1 MPSLLLYAL
10 DYTPIITSITILT
23 EVNDDSC
30 CVISPNRVQLN
41 CSISETTPIAAAA
54 SEGTRRRKVVKG
66 ESTAT
71 KLGPEERGDI
81 WCVEGGCV
89 WRVDGQVGICYT

>member
-1 MPSLLLYAL
+1 M
-10 DYTPIITSITILT
+10 
-23 EVNDDSC
+23 
-30 CVISPNRVQLN
+30 N

-54 SEGTRRRKVVKG
+54 SDGTRRRKVVKG

-81 WCVEGGCV
+81 WCVEGG
-89 WRVDGQVGICYT
+89 WIGGQVLYIKANTVNSSIITT